1 MYTLA
6 IDASTKA
13 SGVAIFNQNKLE
25 QYKCIQCNESNV
37 LDRIDF
43 MMEQI
48 QDVYLHFLPQIIVMQ
63 DVLPEEVG
71 HNQNVYKALIY
82 LQAVLVSMFHK
93 YNRNVKLMTASHWR
107 KLCGIKTGRGI
118 TRPQLKRQSQN
129 LIKGIYGINVTDD
142 ISDAICIGLAEL
154 KERSGN

>member
-1 MYTLA
+1 MYLLA

-13 SGVAIFNQNKLE
+13 SGVAVFNGNKLE
-25 QYKCIQCNESNV
+25 TYKCIQCNESNV

-48 QDVYLHFLPQIIVMQ
+48 QDVYLHFIPEIIVMQ

-93 YNRNVKLMTASHWR
+93 YNRQVKLVTASHWR
-107 KLCGIKTGRGI
+107 KQCGIKTGRGI
-118 TRPQLKRQSQN
+118 TRDQLKRSSKN
-129 LIKGIYGINVTDD
+129 LIKGIYNIDVNDD
-142 ISDAICIGLAEL
+142 ISDAICIGLAEI
-154 KERSGN
+154 KQGSGN

>member
-13 SGVAIFNQNKLE
+13 SGVAVFNDNKLE
-25 QYKCIQCNESNV
+25 KYKCIQCNNYNV

-48 QDVYLHFLPQIIVMQ
+48 QDVYLQYAPQVIVMQ
-63 DVLPEEVG
+63 DVLPEEVC

-82 LQAVLVSMFHK
+82 LQAVLVTMFHK
-93 YNRNVKLMTASHWR
+93 YNRVVKLVTASHWR
-107 KLCGIKTGRGI
+107 KQCGIKTGRGI
-118 TRPQLKRQSQN
+118 TRDVLKRSSQN
-129 LIKGIYGINVTDD
+129 LIKGIYGIDVSDD

-154 KERSGN
+154 KERSGK